1 MHEPLHVTIIG
12 AGLGGLCLGQGLRR
26 RGIAFNVFERD
37 KAMSSRPQG
46 YRIRI
51 DADGQGALQACLPP
65 ARYTLFRKS
74 CAVPARRVNV
84 FDPYLRPT
92 EGRWVDAWR
101 DDADTNVDEAP
112 DLNAHRL
119 TLREVLLDGIS
130 GSVHFGRGYVC
141 HQSRADGR
149 IEVMLDDGTSCV
161 TDVLVGADGVHSS
174 VRAQRLPHAA
184 PVLTDASVIY
194 GKTYLT
200 PPALARIDDRLPG
213 NTTVVFGD
221 GVAVIIDAM
230 RFAVSPASLCAGLS
244 DVTPYLYWAVI
255 GQNMRLGTEGAA
267 EARLASLSAG
277 WAHGLRAL
285 FAHGDMASTVM
296 LPVRMALPVAP
307 WSSSRVTFLGDAIHA
322 MSPAGGLGA
331 NTALVDAANLA
342 ASLGEVRQ
350 GRVGLDAAIARYEA
364 ALRETAARA
373 IDASRKG
380 TDVLLGA
387 LA

>member
-1 MHEPLHVTIIG
+1 MPDQLHVTIVG
-12 AGLGGLCLGQGLRR
+12 AGLGGLCLAQGLRR
-26 RGIAFNVFERD
+26 RGIAFDVFERD
-37 KAMSSRPQG
+37 AAMSSRPQG

-51 DADGQGALQACLPP
+51 DADGQDALQACLPP

-84 FDPYLRPT
+84 FDPHLRPT
-92 EGRWVDAWR
+92 EGRWVDSWR
-101 DDADTNVDEAP
+101 DDSAARAP

-119 TLREVLLDGIS
+119 TLREVLIDGI
-130 GSVHFGRGYVC
+130 GANVHFGRGHVR
-141 HQSRADGR
+141 HQPRADGR
-149 IEVMLDDGTSCV
+149 IDVILEDGTTRA

-174 VRAQRLPHAA
+174 VRAQRLPQAA
-184 PVLTDASVIY
+184 PVLSDASVIY

-200 PPALARIDDRLPG
+200 PAALARTDDRLLG

-230 RFAVSPASLCAGLS
+230 RFAVSPANLRAGLS
-244 DVTPYLYWAVI
+244 AVEPYLYWAVI
-255 GQNMRLGTEGAA
+255 GQNARLGAEGAA
-267 EARLASLSAG
+267 DARIASLSAG

-285 FAHGDMASTVM
+285 FAYGDATSTVM
-296 LPVRMALPVAP
+296 LPVRTALPTAP
-307 WSSSRVTFLGDAIHA
+307 WESSCVTLLGDAIHA

-331 NTALVDAANLA
+331 NTALVDAANLVA
-342 ASLGEVRQ
+342 WLGQVQQ
-350 GRVGLDAAIARYEA
+350 GRVGLDAAIAGYETV
-364 ALRETAARA
+364 LRETAARA

-380 TDVLLGA
+380 MDVLLGA

>member
-26 RGIAFNVFERD
+26 RGIAFSVFERD
-37 KAMSSRPQG
+37 QAMSSRPQG

-51 DADGQGALQACLPP
+51 DADGQDALEACLPP

-74 CAVPARRVNV
+74 CAVPARCVNV
-84 FDPYLRPT
+84 FEPYLRPT
-92 EGRWVDAWR
+92 DGRWVDAWR
-101 DDADTNVDEAP
+101 NDADSNVDKAP

-130 GSVHFGRGYVC
+130 GSVHFGRGHIR
-141 HQSRADGR
+141 HQTRADGR
-149 IEVMLDDGTSCV
+149 IEVMLDDGSSCV

-200 PPALARIDDRLPG
+200 PAALARIDDRLPG

-230 RFAVSPASLCAGLS
+230 RFAVSPASLRAGLS
-244 DVTPYLYWAVI
+244 DVAPYLYWAVI
-255 GQNMRLGTEGAA
+255 GQNARFGTEGAA
-267 EARLASLSAG
+267 DARLASLSAG

-285 FAHGDMASTVM
+285 FAHGDTASTVM
-296 LPVRMALPVAP
+296 LPVRTALPVAP

-331 NTALVDAANLA
+331 NTALVDAAKLA
-342 ASLGEVRQ
+342 AALGEVQQ
-350 GRVGLDAAIARYEA
+350 GRVGLDEAIARYEVV
-364 ALRETAARA
+364 LRETAAHA

-380 TDVLLGA
+380 ADVLLGA
-387 LA
+387 LV

>member
-1 MHEPLHVTIIG
+1 MPDQLHVTIIG
-12 AGLGGLCLGQGLRR
+12 AGLGGLCLAQGLRR
-26 RGIAFNVFERD
+26 RGIAFDVFERD
-37 KAMSSRPQG
+37 AAMSSRPQG

-51 DADGQGALQACLPP
+51 DADGQDALQACLPP

-92 EGRWVDAWR
+92 DGRWVDAWR
-101 DDADTNVDEAP
+101 DDADDNVDKAP

-130 GSVHFGRGYVC
+130 GSVHFGRGHVR
-141 HQSRADGR
+141 HQTRADGR
-149 IEVMLDDGTSCV
+149 IEVTLEDGTTCV

-200 PPALARIDDRLPG
+200 PAALARIDDRLPG
-213 NTTVVFGD
+213 NTTVIFGD

-230 RFAVSPASLCAGLS
+230 RFAVSPASLHAGLS
-244 DVTPYLYWAVI
+244 DVAPYLYWAVI
-255 GQNMRLGTEGAA
+255 GQNARLGTGTAA
-267 EARLASLSAG
+267 DARLASLSAG
-277 WAHGLRAL
+277 WAYGLRAL
-285 FAHGDMASTVM
+285 FAHGDVASTVM
-296 LPVRMALPVAP
+296 LPVRTALPVAP
-307 WSSSRVTFLGDAIHA
+307 WPSSRVTFLGDAIHA

-342 ASLGEVRQ
+342 AWLGEVQQ
-350 GRVGLDAAIARYEA
+350 GRAGLDAAIAGYEA
-364 ALRETAARA
+364 VLRETAARA